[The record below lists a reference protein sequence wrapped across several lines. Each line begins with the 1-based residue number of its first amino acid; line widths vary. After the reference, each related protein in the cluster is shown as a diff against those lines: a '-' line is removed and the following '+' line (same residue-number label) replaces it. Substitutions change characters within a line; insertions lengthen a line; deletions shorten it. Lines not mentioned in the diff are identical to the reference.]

1 MTQKPPDKLR
11 LTSLSQLD
19 QRTTAA
25 KETVALAA
33 AIERD
38 IGGDPSATMRVLIE
52 QTACVS
58 ALCSDYA
65 RRYLAGELPT
75 DEVGSWLSATNNLRR
90 LSDTVGLQRVA
101 KQVSLNAYLEAK
113 AAAAPPQAEETASKN
128 EDDPDDDGEA
138 S

>member
-1 MTQKPPDKLR
+1 MPQKPPDKLR
-11 LTSLSQLD
+11 LTRLSQLD
-19 QRTTAA
+19 QRTTVA

-38 IGGDPSATMRVLIE
+38 IGGDPSAAMRVVIE
-52 QTACVS
+52 QTACVA
-58 ALCSDYA
+58 ALCGDYA
-65 RRYLAGELPT
+65 RRYLAGELPA

-101 KQVSLNAYLEAK
+101 RQVSLNAYLEAK
-113 AAAAPPQAEETASKN
+113 AAAAPPEAQDAASQ
-128 EDDPDDDGEA
+128 EQPDDEDA

>member
-1 MTQKPPDKLR
+1 MTQKQPDKLR

-19 QRTTAA
+19 QRTTVA

-38 IGGDPSATMRVLIE
+38 IGGDPSAAMRVLIE
-52 QTACVS
+52 QTACVA
-58 ALCSDYA
+58 ALCGDYA
-65 RRYLAGELPT
+65 RRYLAGELPP

-90 LSDTVGLQRVA
+90 LSDTVGLERRS
-101 KQVSLNAYLEAK
+101 KEISLNAYLEAK
-113 AAAAPPQAEETASKN
+113 AAAAPPEAQETASQD
-128 EDDPDDDGEA
+128 EDDPNGDDEP